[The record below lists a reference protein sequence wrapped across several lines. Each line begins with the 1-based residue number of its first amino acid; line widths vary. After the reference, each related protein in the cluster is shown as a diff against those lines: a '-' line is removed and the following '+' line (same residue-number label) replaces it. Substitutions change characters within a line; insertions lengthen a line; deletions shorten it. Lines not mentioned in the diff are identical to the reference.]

1 MADPPFR
8 FYNDLPAPEADALS
22 KEVGLQSKKSFESP
36 AGKPAWA
43 DNSLYGSRRV
53 YLQTTLDNAIPLAGQ
68 KNFIASSG
76 VAWDVQAFEA
86 GHCSFISQPKAISQ
100 AVITAVK
107 SFQGLDAAAGDG
119 IASS

>member
-22 KEVGLQSKKSFESP
+22 QKVGLQSKRSFESP

-43 DNSLYGSRRV
+43 DNSIYGNRRV

-76 VAWDVQAFEA
+76 VAWDVQSFEA
-86 GHCSFISQPKAISQ
+86 GHCSFISQPKAISR
-100 AVITAVK
+100 AVIRAVK
-107 SFQGLDAAAGDG
+107 TFQGIDATDG
-119 IASS
+119 GVTSSS